1 MRGARPPLLAL
12 LVMRSLDPPKPRKP
26 APGGGGGRAPAPDSL
41 ATRLEELEKAVERVR
56 LHYETYFLGME
67 RRSPE
72 QDRLDLQRRIND
84 ARRAPT
90 SNTALKFRL
99 DTLVQKFTV
108 LTAYWN
114 RTMREIEAG
123 TYRRDVA
130 KAARHLAE
138 RAARGKAPAQALA
151 SETTLVDPEPPWNH
165 ER

>member
-1 MRGARPPLLAL
+1 
-12 LVMRSLDPPKPRKP
+12 MRSLDAPKPRKP
-26 APGGGGGRAPAPDSL
+26 APGASGGRPAAPDSL
-41 ATRLEELEKAVERVR
+41 AGRLEELEKALERVR
-56 LHYETYFLGME
+56 LHYETYFLGTE

-72 QDRLDLQRRIND
+72 QDRLDLQRRINE
-84 ARRAPT
+84 ARRTPT

-99 DTLVQKFTV
+99 DTLVQKVTV
-108 LTAYWN
+108 LSAYWN

-138 RAARGKAPAQALA
+138 RAARAKAPALA
-151 SETTLVDPEPPWNH
+151 DETTQVDAEPPWKQ

>member
-1 MRGARPPLLAL
+1 
-12 LVMRSLDPPKPRKP
+12 MRSLDAPKPRKP
-26 APGGGGGRAPAPDSL
+26 APGGIGRAAAAPDSL
-41 ATRLEELEKAVERVR
+41 AARLEELERVVERVR

-72 QDRLDLQRRIND
+72 QDRLDLQRRINE
-84 ARRAPT
+84 ARRTPT
-90 SNTALKFRL
+90 SNTAVKFRL

-108 LTAYWN
+108 LSAYWN

-138 RAARGKAPAQALA
+138 RAARTQAPGPARAQA
-151 SETTLVDPEPPWNH
+151 SETTIVDAEPPSFQSPVK
-165 ER
+165 R

>member
-1 MRGARPPLLAL
+1 
-12 LVMRSLDPPKPRKP
+12 MRSLDAPKPRKP
-26 APGGGGGRAPAPDSL
+26 ASGGGGGRAPAPDSL
-41 ATRLEELEKAVERVR
+41 AARLDELEKAVERVR
-56 LHYETYFLGME
+56 LHYESYFLGME

-72 QDRLDLQRRIND
+72 QDRLDLQRRINE

-108 LTAYWN
+108 LGTYWT
-114 RTMREIEAG
+114 RTMREIETG

-138 RAARGKAPAQALA
+138 RAARARAPVPAD
-151 SETTLVDPEPPWNH
+151 ETTLVDLEPPPH

>member
-1 MRGARPPLLAL
+1 
-12 LVMRSLDPPKPRKP
+12 MRSLDAPKPRKP
-26 APGGGGGRAPAPDSL
+26 APGGGGGRPTSPPDSL
-41 ATRLEELEKAVERVR
+41 AARLEELEKALERVR
-56 LHYETYFLGME
+56 LHYETYFLGTE

-72 QDRLDLQRRIND
+72 QDRQDLQRRINE
-84 ARRAPT
+84 ARRTPT

-99 DTLVQKFTV
+99 DTLVQKLTV
-108 LTAYWN
+108 LAAYWN

-138 RAARGKAPAQALA
+138 RAARAKVPVPAD
-151 SETTLVDPEPPWNH
+151 ERTLVDLEPPCRP